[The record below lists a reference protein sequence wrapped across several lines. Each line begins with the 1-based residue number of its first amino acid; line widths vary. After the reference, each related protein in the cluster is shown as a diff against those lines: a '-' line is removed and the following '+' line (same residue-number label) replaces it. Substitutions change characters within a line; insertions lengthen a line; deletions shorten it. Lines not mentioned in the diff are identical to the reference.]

1 MNPQPPLTN
10 TSRVNGKPHFPN
22 KYEATYVYNDSIF
35 RVYNTLSTVDNI
47 KLLINKTLLPFLFTT
62 KPIPIEFTYTKG
74 EFISLDYSKKVTWQ
88 LSSSG
93 ISIKIAITFSLI
105 ANTIENTTLLIL
117 ELVISNHE
125 ETTAQIRTK
134 VISGCKKICLEMIDN
149 IETLLQNNTDNVYHY
164 DSHIIDASIEQVWN
178 YVMKFEFF
186 KSKKEIKIN
195 ITGNPE
201 CVGSIIT
208 YQVEG
213 VEGSTIIIQS
223 KVAFVS
229 KEVGKQKWKYK
240 LIQIDNDV
248 PIQELSYVF
257 LKLEDNKTF
266 IGIYNVFYEH
276 IDNAMLHETA
286 HKKKRFLMMMEETFK
301 KHASHSRHNDTNNK

>member
-1 MNPQPPLTN
+1 MNHQPPLN
-10 TSRVNGKPHFPN
+10 KAHQIRSKSHFPN

-35 RVYNTLSTVDNI
+35 RVYNTLSTIENI

-74 EFISLDYSKKVTWQ
+74 EFISLDYSKKVTWY
-88 LSSSG
+88 LSSSE
-93 ISIKIAITFSLI
+93 INIKITITFSLI
-105 ANTIENTTLLIL
+105 SNTIENTTLLIL
-117 ELVISNHE
+117 ELIISNHE
-125 ETTAQIRTK
+125 DNTAQMKTK
-134 VISGCKKICLEMIDN
+134 IISGCKKICLEMIDN
-149 IETLLQNNTDNVYHY
+149 IETLLQNNTENIYHY
-164 DSHIIDASIEQVWN
+164 DSNIIDASIEQVWN
-178 YVMKFEFF
+178 YVTRFEFF

-213 VEGSTIIIQS
+213 VKGSNLVIQS
-223 KVAFVS
+223 KVAFVN
-229 KEVGKQKWKYK
+229 KEDNKQKWKYK
-240 LIQIDNDV
+240 LIQIDNNV

-266 IGIYNVFYEH
+266 IGIYNVFSEH
-276 IDNAMLHETA
+276 VDNTMLNESA
-286 HKKKRFLMMMEETFK
+286 HKKKRFLMMMEEVFK
-301 KHASHSRHNDTNNK
+301 KKSNISWK

>member
-1 MNPQPPLTN
+1 MNHQPPLN
-10 TSRVNGKPHFPN
+10 KAHQIRSKSHFPN

-35 RVYNTLSTVDNI
+35 RVYNTLSTIENI

-74 EFISLDYSKKVTWQ
+74 EFISLDYSKKVTWY
-88 LSSSG
+88 LSSSE
-93 ISIKIAITFSLI
+93 INIKITITFSLI
-105 ANTIENTTLLIL
+105 SNTIENTTLLIL
-117 ELVISNHE
+117 ELIISNHE
-125 ETTAQIRTK
+125 DNTAQMKTK
-134 VISGCKKICLEMIDN
+134 IISGCKKICLEMIDN
-149 IETLLQNNTDNVYHY
+149 IETLLQNNTDNIYHY
-164 DSHIIDASIEQVWN
+164 DSNIIDASIEQVWN
-178 YVMKFEFF
+178 YVTRFEFF

-213 VEGSTIIIQS
+213 VKGSNLVIQS
-223 KVAFVS
+223 KVAFVN
-229 KEVGKQKWKYK
+229 KEDNKQKWKYK
-240 LIQIDNDV
+240 LIQIDNNV

-266 IGIYNVFYEH
+266 IGIYNVFSEH
-276 IDNAMLHETA
+276 VDNTMLNESA
-286 HKKKRFLMMMEETFK
+286 HKKKRFLMMMEEVFK
-301 KHASHSRHNDTNNK
+301 KKSNISWK